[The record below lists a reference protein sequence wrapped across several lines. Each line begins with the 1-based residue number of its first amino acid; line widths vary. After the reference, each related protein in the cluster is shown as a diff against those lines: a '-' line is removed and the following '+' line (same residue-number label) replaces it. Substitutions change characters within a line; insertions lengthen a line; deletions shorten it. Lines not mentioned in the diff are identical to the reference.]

1 MKTDKQVGTVCY
13 SLFNHLQHIAD
24 MHVPEIDYETA
35 FEIPE
40 TSFQLHTIAFFH
52 NVRLA
57 ALENNFANL
66 LTSCYYESE
75 DFEQFQRLTPFLDSQ
90 SYLLCFQ
97 TLLPFHQ
104 VDEDTV
110 LDFFMRFAVN
120 FSKEN
125 ELSKVIEF
133 KIVPFMYSFK
143 IHKQEIS
150 HMFPKQ
156 QQRIT
161 SHLLH

>member
-24 MHVPEIDYETA
+24 MHIPEIDYETA
-35 FEIPE
+35 LEIPE
-40 TSFQLHTIAFFH
+40 TSFQLHTISFFH
-52 NVRLA
+52 NIRLA

-75 DFEQFQRLTPFLDSQ
+75 DFEQFQRLTPFLDSK
-90 SYLLCFQ
+90 SHLLCFQ
-97 TLLPFHQ
+97 TLQPFHQ

-120 FSKEN
+120 FSKDI
-125 ELSKVIEF
+125 ELDKFIQF
-133 KIVPFMYSFK
+133 KIFPFMYSFE
-143 IHKQEIS
+143 IHKEETTHLFTQ
-150 HMFPKQ
+150 HPQ
-156 QQRIT
+156 T
-161 SHLLH
+161 ASHLLH